1 MNGSGESCKTL
12 ALIDSA
18 CTHSCITIGLVKRLS
33 LKGKPVT
40 VTVCGINQ
48 QKTIDTDAV
57 DVTIK
62 PIGENTCDPFDVT
75 PYLRD
80 ELNIGSDIIDIP
92 RLQLER
98 LGSC

>member
-18 CTHSCITIGLVKRLS
+18 CTHSWIAIGLAKRLS

-40 VTVCGINQ
+40 VTVCGISH
-48 QKTIDTDAV
+48 QKTSNSDAV

-62 PIGENTCDPFDVT
+62 PIGENTCDPFAVT

-80 ELNIGSDIIDIP
+80 ELNIGFDIIDIP
-92 RLQLER
+92 RL
-98 LGSC
+98 